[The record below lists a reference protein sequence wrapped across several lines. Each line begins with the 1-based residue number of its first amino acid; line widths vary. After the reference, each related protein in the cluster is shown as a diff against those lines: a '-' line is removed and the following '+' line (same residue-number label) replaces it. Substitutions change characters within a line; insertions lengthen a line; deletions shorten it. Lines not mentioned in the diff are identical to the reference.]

1 MFSFFDGITI
11 SVYPLGIGVFYLK
24 SESAGFEEK
33 LLKFGST
40 VLRSLPVTPMI
51 KKMVALMRSISA
63 VYVVFV
69 ELSVR
74 HVLMFETALTI
85 TLFLD

>member
-40 VLRSLPVTPMI
+40 VLRSLPVSPST
-51 KKMVALMRSISA
+51 
-63 VYVVFV
+63 
-69 ELSVR
+69 
-74 HVLMFETALTI
+74 
-85 TLFLD
+85 